1 MRRFT
6 FILMAAF
13 IAVTS
18 FAQTGLKISDRS
30 LKETQPKNAKRMLS
44 LREQL
49 TLRKAPRKA
58 AADFP
63 VITEAP
69 EGEVK
74 VYKRSGDCTYV
85 NGGYAYQGTQSG
97 AISMVFAGNDVY
109 IYEPICGYTTESW
122 VKGTLS
128 EDKKT
133 ITVPLGQNLY
143 YSSNY
148 DAGIQMWF
156 GNNGESVTPNRT
168 ITEVTYTI
176 DGNTITL
183 NGASED
189 LILSCF
195 WTDDNSWTGYSEW
208 NSVYTEVKE
217 DLTLV
222 TPPAELKTQ
231 DMPVEGIVVSW
242 DEEGDAQ
249 QSPFQFVTKVG
260 FDGSD
265 VYMFFT
271 LGESLPS
278 AWVKGTLEDGVV
290 VFEPQFIGYD
300 EANNKYFLAGYEED
314 NNTLL
319 PFEMIYD
326 EARGTFELD
335 GLITINADGIMFS
348 MDGLYAYLSSMY
360 IGTRPEVV
368 TPPEGLVTVEKDC
381 EGFIYTDEEEEFTG
395 PVVVGID
402 GTDVYFQNLIPEVPD
417 GWVKGTLTDNIVTI
431 PCGQYVGV
439 HAEYGTSVYV
449 VGDDPYADEEDYDE
463 EYDGDEEEET
473 ELDNVYFRYNAEKG
487 QFELLNNL
495 YVNGKSNDLY
505 FYSVIEAGLL
515 IGISADATW
524 VAAEQGFE
532 NSQVIEGITI
542 SETLVGVL
550 AQGTGTSAP
559 AFYTTGNALRTYSG
573 NTLTLTSTAEPIGKV
588 IFYVTAPR
596 SGKDDNQMEASTGTV
611 EATSDT
617 KLVWT
622 GAANEV
628 TFTIPGKGLQTRI
641 VKMDVYYVDYSTV
654 TPELPAALITEAYLL
669 KGTDTYYEEET
680 TYEVQ
685 VGFDGNDVYFLGL
698 SQYCPDAWVKGT
710 LVDGVVTIPG
720 WYLGVYESFFGDVE
734 LAFSGA
740 TMQYDAA
747 TSTFTCAEFQSVGES
762 GSSWDEMADVTITKL
777 VEKAAIPADPS
788 VVGFEVYGAKYP
800 YVEFNIPT
808 VDTEG
813 EYMVLSKLSYEV
825 LIEKDGVVSTLTAT
839 PDLYIALEE
848 SMSEFPYT
856 FTDEYDIDR
865 GGETFCLNQPVE
877 EILSWSK
884 IGVRSIYRGLDEEN
898 YSNIGWYDIKEYVRD
913 YETGISATSKTEGAV
928 TYYDLQGRV
937 ANANAKGILI
947 KQVRQAD
954 GKVSRTKVLR

>member
-1 MRRFT
+1 MKRFT

-128 EDKKT
+128 EDKTT
-133 ITVPLGQNLY
+133 ITVPLGQNLA

-156 GNNGESVTPNRT
+156 GNNGESVTPNKT

-183 NGASED
+183 NGTSED

-208 NSVYTEVKE
+208 NSVYTELKE

-360 IGTRPEVV
+360 IGTRPDVV
-368 TPPEGLVTVEKDC
+368 TPPDGLVTVDKDC
-381 EGFIYTDEEEEFTG
+381 DGYILEGEEEEEFVG
-395 PVVVGID
+395 PVTVGFD
-402 GTDVYFQNLIPEVPD
+402 GNVVYFQNLIAEVPD
-417 GWVKGTLTDNIVTI
+417 AWVKGTLSDGIVTI

-439 HAEYGTSVYV
+439 SAFYGTSVYV
-449 VGDDPYADEEDYDE
+449 VGENNSAESEEDSEISDI
-463 EYDGDEEEET
+463 
-473 ELDNVYFRYNAEKG
+473 YFRYDDKSG

-495 YVNGKSNDLY
+495 FVNGKSSEIY
-505 FYSVIEAGLL
+505 YYSVIEEGLV
-515 IGISADATW
+515 IGIVPDATW
-524 VAAEQGFE
+524 VAAEQGYE
-532 NSQVIEGITI
+532 NQKEVAAFTLSEDI
-542 SETLVGVL
+542 SATLEK
-550 AQGTGTSAP
+550 GTGTSTP
-559 AFYTTGNALRTYSG
+559 TYYNTGTALRTYSG

-588 IFYVTAPR
+588 VFYVTKPR
-596 SGKDDNQMEASTGTV
+596 NGKEDNQFEASTGEV
-611 EATSDT
+611 EVVSET
-617 KLVWT
+617 KMVWT
-622 GAANEV
+622 GVANEI
-628 TFTIPGKGLQTRI
+628 TFTVPGAGLQTRI
-641 VKMDVYYVDYSTV
+641 QKIDVFYVNYAKTMV
-654 TPELPAALITEAYLL
+654 TPPAGLETEEYALF
-669 KGTDTYYEEET
+669 GTDTYYEEET
-680 TYEVQ
+680 HYSVQ
-685 VGFDGNDVYFLGL
+685 VGFDGNDVYFQGL
-698 SQYCPDAWVKGT
+698 SQFLPEAWVKGT
-710 LVDGVVTIPG
+710 MVDGVVTIPG
-720 WYLGVYESFFGDVE
+720 WYMGLYESLFGDADLV
-734 LAFSGA
+734 FSGA
-740 TMQYDAA
+740 TMQYNAE
-747 TSTFTCAEFQSVGES
+747 TSTFTCAEFQTIDDDGDPL
-762 GSSWDEMADVTITKL
+762 DELADITITKV
-777 VEKAAIPADPS
+777 VEKAATPADPS
-788 VVGFEVYGAKYP
+788 VASFKVINAPYP
-800 YVEFNIPT
+800 KVNFDIPVT
-808 VDTEG
+808 DTNG
-813 EYMVLSKLSYEV
+813 DFMLTDKLSYEI
-825 LIEKDGVVSTLTAT
+825 LIEKDGQVSNLTAT
-839 PDLYIALEE
+839 TDLYTKLEE
-848 SMSEFPYT
+848 DMSEFPYN
-856 FTDEYDIDR
+856 FTDDFDIYP
-865 GGETFCLNQPVE
+865 GGSTFYLNQPEE

-884 IGVRSIYRGLDEEN
+884 IGVRSIYRGLGEEN
-898 YSNIGWYDIKEYVRD
+898 MSNIGWFDIKQYVEDNEYD
-913 YETGISATSKTEGAV
+913 TGINAAASVEGAV
-928 TYYDLQGRV
+928 TYFDLQGRV